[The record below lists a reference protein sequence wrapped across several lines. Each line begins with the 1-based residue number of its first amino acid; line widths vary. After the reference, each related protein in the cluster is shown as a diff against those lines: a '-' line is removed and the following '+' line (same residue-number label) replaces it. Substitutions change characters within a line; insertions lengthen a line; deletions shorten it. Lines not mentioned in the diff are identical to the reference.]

1 MGERYGILIIG
12 TVILLL
18 CFVGTASARTWYVD
32 DSGGADFIAIQEAII
47 AASGGDTIVVKDGNY
62 LENVKVTK
70 CLTIRSDSGPN
81 STRVWAYDQGD
92 FIFDVTADHVN
103 ISGFMFDNAWVGI
116 QLNSA
121 DCCDVYDNEFN
132 KCGIEIHNSNNT
144 RIFNNDNCSSIK
156 LYNSNNSS
164 IFNGDDDIYIRD
176 SNNNIIFNHS
186 DSYAAIYLFSSN
198 NNSIFNNDVGNI
210 KLSGSDNTT
219 ISNNTCSYTDDG
231 IHLSHSNNNS
241 ICNNKCS
248 VGWGASEW
256 KYGISLD
263 YSHYNNISDNNCSIN
278 AGGIMLTNSKSNS
291 VSNNKCSD
299 NRDFGIL
306 LDRSSFYN
314 EISNNSCLYSG
325 LTRYTRAGRGISIPG
340 SYNNIL
346 YNNCSRL
353 DDGIYITGSY
363 NNVSNNICS
372 NSEYGI
378 YSKSRNRIYLNNFIN
393 NIRGNVK
400 SSTNTWNS
408 PEKISYTYHE
418 AHFTNYLGN
427 YWDDYEGIDEDGNG
441 LGDTP
446 YQIDKSEGDLF
457 PLMERFENYIVEVEE
472 PTEFLVAGSNPSG
485 AYICS
490 DP

>member
-1 MGERYGILIIG
+1 VASCSLIQKVTAFRTTNVQTIGILASYWIDQAFTTRYRT
-12 TVILLL
+12 TV
-18 CFVGTASARTWYVD
+18 A
-32 DSGGADFIAIQEAII
+32 
-47 AASGGDTIVVKDGNY
+47 
-62 LENVKVTK
+62 
-70 CLTIRSDSGPN
+70 
-81 STRVWAYDQGD
+81 
-92 FIFDVTADHVN
+92 
-103 ISGFMFDNAWVGI
+103 
-116 QLNSA
+116 
-121 DCCDVYDNEFN
+121 
-132 KCGIEIHNSNNT
+132 
-144 RIFNNDNCSSIK
+144 
-156 LYNSNNSS
+156 
-164 IFNGDDDIYIRD
+164 
-176 SNNNIIFNHS
+176 
-186 DSYAAIYLFSSN
+186 
-198 NNSIFNNDVGNI
+198 
-210 KLSGSDNTT
+210 
-219 ISNNTCSYTDDG
+219 
-231 IHLSHSNNNS
+231 
-241 ICNNKCS
+241 
-248 VGWGASEW
+248 
-256 KYGISLD
+256 
-263 YSHYNNISDNNCSIN
+263 
-278 AGGIMLTNSKSNS
+278 
-291 VSNNKCSD
+291 
-299 NRDFGIL
+299 
-306 LDRSSFYN
+306 
-314 EISNNSCLYSG
+314 
-325 LTRYTRAGRGISIPG
+325 TRYTRAGRGISIPG